1 MNTMKLNKAFMAFS
15 FLLIGL
21 TGCNTEN
28 LENDINALK
37 DRVALMEAQVQA
49 LNDNMNILRI
59 ALDGNK
65 TIQKCTD
72 NGDGSYSL
80 LLSDG
85 STFKLTQGVEG
96 SEFYPQ
102 ISVDGNGYW
111 VIDGVTQDYKAKA
124 EDGKDGQTPLFRLD
138 AEGDKYYWSVS
149 YDNGVTYNP
158 LLDVLGNKVQANAE
172 ASITPSD
179 DRPITD
185 VKVSGDCLKFKVDGQ
200 DYSIPI
206 VEGLVCQIT
215 IPEDSKDG
223 DFCVVSTKAPSVP
236 TIEVSGDYCLVDA
249 TEGWTASVNEG
260 NNQLTITAPKEA
272 DKDGVITLQVNR
284 GINWAIE
291 KIKVKSRY
299 IINSYYDE
307 YTNYNMTLNIAGLEV
322 NKDKY
327 SVATLIDNT
336 SASKVISQA
345 GVYFIASDVEGVTI
359 ATTSPVEKLIL
370 ISDAPDKKAKVKFT
384 RSAQMGSDLT
394 NPVYALYGMEID
406 YTNLTGSDYFAFS
419 GSKPFDIYI
428 DLCNLTM
435 GTRNFVNI
443 KSGENYSL
451 NDFVIKN
458 SLIKYSGG
466 ADISGKHIISVN
478 ASAAASAGINQIIF
492 ENNLIYNSMSGNTVT
507 NFCLLYATTILP
519 SKMFITNNT
528 LINMQSSYAGSNRG
542 FINCKSL
549 SEVTSYKNIIWF
561 NQKMLNNIYPLFQ
574 LKEKPNES
582 SVINVNS
589 NIGFSSNKI
598 SEKGGNVT
606 IKLFLDSEFAPVVEE
621 ELIQLEDDP
630 LDVTDIANGIY
641 TITNDL
647 YKDYG
652 YQKQ

>member
-223 DFCVVSTKAPSVP
+223 DFCVVSTKAPSVLA
-236 TIEVSGDYCLVDA
+236 IEASGDYCLVNA

-260 NNQLTITAPKEA
+260 KNQLTITAPKEA
-272 DKDGVITLQVNR
+272 DKEGVITLQVNK
-284 GINWAIE
+284 GINWATE

-299 IINSYYDE
+299 IINSYLEEYNSGYDILIGDE
-307 YTNYNMTLNIAGLEV
+307 KINKESGYTVANYGNV
-322 NKDKY
+322 VQDKGTITG
-327 SVATLIDNT
+327 SGIH
-336 SASKVISQA
+336 
-345 GVYFIASDVEGVTI
+345 FIAAGAEITVPATI
-359 ATTSPVEKLIL
+359 TVNDLIL
-370 ISDAPDKKAKVKFT
+370 ICDKPGAYATVKLEGNALFT
-384 RSAQMGSDLT
+384 
-394 NPVYALYGMEID
+394 
-406 YTNLTGSDYFAFS
+406 
-419 GSKPFDIYI
+419 
-428 DLCNLTM
+428 
-435 GTRNFVNI
+435 I
-443 KSGENYSL
+443 KSTVENGCLMSKNIDFTVNPTKNAYVL
-451 NDFVIKN
+451 NLSECKSAFK
-458 SLIKYSGG
+458 LISDNCKYSIANAKNLSFSSTVSTIGKIHFKDCNIYFEGDGTTSQNSNFINLRG
-466 ADISGKHIISVN
+466 AT
-478 ASAAASAGINQIIF
+478 INDAIF
-492 ENNLIYNSMSGNTVT
+492 ENNLFTAEKKANSTKISLIVASKVT
-507 NFCLLYATTILP
+507 PTILNNTFFNVISANNLVKATIVDMADGKKWTIKNNIFYSENFTGTANLIFANNGTEYGEESDLRFSP
-519 SKMFITNNT
+519 NITNYT
-528 LINMQSSYAGSNRG
+528 LRYFTTATGAGKPSWVEDAGKYMLDKTTEPIFNVPTEQTDMTTFDFDSLIDG
-542 FINCKSL
+542 FGCSKR
-549 SEVTSYKNIIWF
+549 
-561 NQKMLNNIYPLFQ
+561 
-574 LKEKPNES
+574 
-582 SVINVNS
+582 VI
-589 NIGFSSNKI
+589 
-598 SEKGGNVT
+598 E
-606 IKLFLDSEFAPVVEE
+606 
-621 ELIQLEDDP
+621 
-630 LDVTDIANGIY
+630 
-641 TITNDL
+641 
-647 YKDYG
+647 
-652 YQKQ
+652 

>member
-1 MNTMKLNKAFMAFS
+1 MNTMKLNKTFMAFS

-21 TGCNTEN
+21 AGCNTEN

-37 DRVALMEAQVQA
+37 DRVSLMEAQVQA

-72 NGDGSYSL
+72 NGDGSYTL

-85 STFKLTQGVEG
+85 STLTLTQGVEG
-96 SEFYPQ
+96 SKFYPQ
-102 ISVDGNGYW
+102 ISIDGNGYW

-138 AEGDKYYWSVS
+138 AEGNKYYWSVS

-223 DFCVVSTKAPSVP
+223 DFCVVSTKAPSVLA
-236 TIEVSGDYCLVDA
+236 IEASGDYCLVNA

-260 NNQLTITAPKEA
+260 KNQLTITAPKEA
-272 DKDGVITLQVNR
+272 DKEGVITLQVNK
-284 GINWAIE
+284 GINWATE

-299 IINSYYDE
+299 IINSYFDAYKNDG
-307 YTNYNMTLNIAGLEV
+307 MTLNIAGLEV

-327 SVATLIDNT
+327 PDATLIDNT
-336 SASKVISQA
+336 SDSKVISQA
-345 GVYFIASDVEGVTI
+345 GVYFITSDAENVTI
-359 ATTSPVEKLIL
+359 NTETSVDKLVL
-370 ISDAPDKKAKVKFT
+370 ISDTPNKKAKVRFT
-384 RSAQMGSDLT
+384 TSARLESDLA

-406 YTNLTGSDYFAFS
+406 YTNLTTVDYLVLS
-419 GSKPFDIYI
+419 GTKPFDIYI

-451 NDFVIKN
+451 NDFVIKK
-458 SLIKYSGG
+458 SLIKYSGSD
-466 ADISGKHIISVN
+466 DISGKHIISVH
-478 ASAAASAGINQIIF
+478 AKAAATVSINQIIF
-492 ENNLIYNSMSGNTVT
+492 ENNLIYNSMPNHTVT
-507 NFCLLYATTILP
+507 NFCLLNAT
-519 SKMFITNNT
+519 SITPASINLMNNT
-528 LINMQSSYAGSNRG
+528 LINMQSSYATSNRG
-542 FINCKSL
+542 FVNCKSL
-549 SEVTSYKNIIWF
+549 SDVTSHKNIIWF
-561 NQKMLNNIYPLFQ
+561 NQKMVNNNYPLFQ
-574 LKEKPNES
+574 LTEKPNES
-582 SVINVNS
+582 SVINVKS

-606 IKLFLDSEFAPVVEE
+606 IKLFLDSELAPVVEE
-621 ELIQLEDDP
+621 ELVQLEDDP

-652 YQKQ
+652 YQK